1 MESFPSVSISVH
13 QWFDPVSHSKGDGGS
28 ASPKASSKAM
38 DCEENPNHKAH
49 KGHRGLCWDEA
60 TFYVSF
66 VICVAKLF
74 LSSFVILLEFVVPLP
89 SYWPAKQGARRDAP
103 ATLSRIRCGQLQCL

>member
-1 MESFPSVSISVH
+1 MLESFPSVSISVH
-13 QWFDPVSHSKGDGGS
+13 QWFDPFSNSKPVGG
-28 ASPKASSKAM
+28 AARPKPSSEAM

-49 KGHRGLCWDEA
+49 KGNRGLWWEEA

-103 ATLSRIRCGQLQCL
+103 AIAWG

>member
-1 MESFPSVSISVH
+1 MSISVH
-13 QWFDPVSHSKGDGGS
+13 QWFDPVSYSKGDGGS

-49 KGHRGLCWDEA
+49 KGHRGLWWEEA

-74 LSSFVILLEFVVPLP
+74 LSSFAILLEFVVPLP
-89 SYWPAKQGARRDAP
+89 SNWPAKQGASRDAP
-103 ATLSRIRCGQLQCL
+103 AIAWG